1 MNNATA
7 VIIAAGIAVL
17 GTLLSPIA
25 VQYASARAKKQE
37 DESARRQR
45 QEERDAERRLQ
56 DFNELRSTYTQ
67 LNTEM
72 RGFHSALNNYLH
84 LIRSDNCNEVARD
97 ALNSVRHNHLQFY
110 AVTQMIVPD
119 KVLSAASY
127 ANLGLGQLYGL
138 ALRLD
143 GFTVPDLSSSAMADD
158 SEGEGGGGEETI
170 ESAFACSEKVRQR
183 IYRLRNIMRTELGI
197 SSAQ

>member
-25 VQYASARAKKQE
+25 VQYTSSRAKAQE
-37 DESARRQR
+37 NEYARRS
-45 QEERDAERRLQ
+45 Q

-67 LNTEM
+67 LNTQM

-84 LIRSDNCNEVARD
+84 LIQSGDCNEVARD
-97 ALNSVRHNHLQFY
+97 ALNSVRHNHLQVY
-110 AVTQMIVPD
+110 AVTQMIVPN
-119 KVLSAASY
+119 KVLRAASY

-138 ALRLD
+138 ARRLD
-143 GFTVPDLSSSAMADD
+143 GFNVPDLSSGAMADD
-158 SEGEGGGGEETI
+158 SEEVEIEVEEGREETI
-170 ESAFACSEKVRQR
+170 ESAFAYSEKVRQR
-183 IYRLRNIMRTELGI
+183 IYRLRNIMRAELGI